1 MTTQDLKNASDL
13 GDQAI
18 RLAEQLGHMAGTV
31 EGTAE
36 AWLNRQRLA
45 DQLTRVRDSATEML
59 KRLGASVPKRG
70 SRRKVAKAV
79 SAARSHHADLV
90 HAPGKR
96 HRKPAPTKRGVKKSD
111 QAIPKLRTAAA
122 ARQRRKSYA

>member
-1 MTTQDLKNASDL
+1 MRPIWR
-13 GDQAI
+13 DQAI
-18 RLAEQLGHMAGTV
+18 RLAEQLGQMAGTV

-59 KRLGASVPKRG
+59 KRLGASAPKRG

-79 SAARSHHADLV
+79 SAARSHHADPA